1 MSKKLHISYELFDL
15 IYPVGSVYISVN
27 NINPSILFGYGTWE
41 LLNISEHGGILVQY
55 DADNPWFD
63 LPGQNHGS
71 GYGPG
76 DWSTHDTTLT
86 VNQIPAHTH
95 GSKTLK
101 GYFRTRRYNG
111 GNLDISLQA
120 SGICSSG
127 EATWSGSHGYINA
140 GGANKTNP
148 TLDQISI
155 NATHEHTSVGG
166 GEGHRHLHVPPYM
179 TVCMWKRVPDPED

>member
-41 LLNISEHGGILVQY
+41 LINISSDGGILVQY
-55 DADNPWFD
+55 DADNGYFD

-71 GYGPG
+71 SYGPG
-76 DWSTHDTTLT
+76 SWSTHETTLT

-95 GSKTLK
+95 GSKTLT
-101 GYFRTRRYNG
+101 GTITFRDANTSDHNTV
-111 GNLDISLQA
+111 LDA
-120 SGICSSG
+120 TGITSFGKSK
-127 EATWSGSHGYINA
+127 WSGTHA
-140 GGANKTNP
+140 GLSTSQMSTYYYNNVTVK
-148 TLDQISI
+148 
-155 NATHEHTSVGG
+155 ATHEHTSVGG
-166 GEGHRHLHVPPYM
+166 GQGHRHLCVPPYM